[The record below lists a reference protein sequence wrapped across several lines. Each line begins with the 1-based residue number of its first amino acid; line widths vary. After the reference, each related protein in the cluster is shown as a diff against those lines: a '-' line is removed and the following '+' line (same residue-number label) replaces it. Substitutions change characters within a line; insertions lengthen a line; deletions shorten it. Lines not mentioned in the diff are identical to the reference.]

1 MGSGH
6 ASSVSSCL
14 STARAGAFVRKPV
27 TERKEQTKM
36 RLTPALTRPA
46 TALAALL
53 LASVMAV
60 PLSAAAQTAAPA
72 SPQAGTA
79 EFTEDQLKSFAA
91 ATLEVEELHQKYSPQ
106 IAAAKEPSE
115 QEAIRGQALEEMTE
129 AVRGEGLSIEEYNGI
144 VSQLYAD
151 PEMAKT
157 VEAYRS
163 EMQ

>member
-1 MGSGH
+1 
-6 ASSVSSCL
+6 
-14 STARAGAFVRKPV
+14 
-27 TERKEQTKM
+27 M
-36 RLTPALTRPA
+36 RLTPAFRRPA

-53 LASVMAV
+53 LAGAMAMPSFAV
-60 PLSAAAQTAAPA
+60 AQTAEPA

-91 ATLEVEELHQKYSPQ
+91 ATLEVEELHQKWSPQ

-115 QEAIRGQALEEMTE
+115 QEAVRGQAIEEMTE
-129 AVRGEGLSIEEYNGI
+129 AVRDEGLSIEEYNSI
-144 VSQLYAD
+144 VTQLYAD

>member
-1 MGSGH
+1 
-6 ASSVSSCL
+6 
-14 STARAGAFVRKPV
+14 
-27 TERKEQTKM
+27 M
-36 RLTPALTRPA
+36 RLTSAFARPA

-53 LASVMAV
+53 LVGVMAM
-60 PLSAAAQTAAPA
+60 PLSAAAQTAAQA
-72 SPQAGTA
+72 SPQAGTT
-79 EFTEDQLKSFAA
+79 EFTQDQLKSFAA
-91 ATLEVEELHQKYSPQ
+91 ATLEVEQLHQKYSPQ

-115 QEAIRGQALEEMTE
+115 QEAIRGQAIEEMTK
-129 AVRGEGLSIEEYNGI
+129 AVREEGLSIEEYNGI